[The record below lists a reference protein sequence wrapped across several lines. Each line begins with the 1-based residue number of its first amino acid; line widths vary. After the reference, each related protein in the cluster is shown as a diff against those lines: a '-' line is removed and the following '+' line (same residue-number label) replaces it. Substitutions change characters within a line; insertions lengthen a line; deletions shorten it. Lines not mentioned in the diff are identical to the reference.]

1 MRLTKTLGLA
11 VLALLAAAPAP
22 AAATDL
28 PAYTRTT
35 LKNGL
40 TVFIMPTQRLPLVDF
55 RLVARAGSVNDPS
68 GKEGLA
74 SLTAALLTQGAGARN
89 AQQVAE
95 DIAFVGGELD
105 ASAGSEQ
112 IVVTCEVLKKDFAT
126 GLEMFRDVIV
136 QPTFPAEEFERKKSE
151 HVGAIAANKD
161 DPGTVAN
168 DQLLPFMMSGSPLG
182 HPSIGWEASVTGLT
196 RDDAVA
202 FHREFMAPDNAMLAV
217 VGDVDPKATL
227 KAIEQAFK
235 DWKKSGR
242 KQGQTYPPIEKANGR
257 KIAVVDKPEVTQ
269 TQIRFACVGVPRN
282 HPDYYPIAVTNTIL
296 GAGFTSRL
304 VDEIRVNKGLTYSI
318 SSQFAM
324 YRNAGLFR
332 INTFTRNETIRETVD
347 EVLRVVEGLRSE
359 GPSPEELDKSKAY
372 LTGLY
377 PLGLQAPDNLAARLL
392 DVEFYGLP
400 ADYIETYSDRIRE
413 VTMEDARRVLKSY
426 FCTKDLNILL
436 VSNPEVARKAL
447 DGMGDI
453 ETVALR

>member
-1 MRLTKTLGLA
+1 MRIAKLMTMAAL
-11 VLALLAAAPAP
+11 VLLPALP
-22 AAATDL
+22 AAAATSL
-28 PAYTRTT
+28 PPYTKTT

-40 TVFIMPTQRLPLVDF
+40 TVIIMPTQRLPLVDF
-55 RLVARAGSVNDPS
+55 RLVARAGAVNDPS

-74 SLTAALLTQGAGARN
+74 SLTADLLTQGAGARN
-89 AQQVAE
+89 AQQVAD
-95 DIAFVGGELD
+95 DIAFVGGDLG
-105 ASAGSEQ
+105 ASAGAEQ

-136 QPTFPAEEFERKKSE
+136 SPTFPAEEFDRKKSE
-151 HVGAIAANKD
+151 AIGAIAANKD
-161 DPGTVAN
+161 DPGTVAD
-168 DQLLPFMMSGSPLG
+168 DQLLPFMMGQSPLG
-182 HPSIGWEASVTGLT
+182 HPAIGWEASVQSLT
-196 RDDAVA
+196 RDDVVA
-202 FHREFMAPDNAMLAV
+202 FHKEFVAPDNAMLAV
-217 VGDVDPKATL
+217 VGDVDAKATL

-242 KQGQTYPPIEKANGR
+242 KQGEPYPPLTKKEGR
-257 KIAVVDKPEVTQ
+257 RIVVVDKPEVTQ

-318 SSQFAM
+318 SSRFDM

-347 EVLRVVEGLRSE
+347 GVLGVVQTLRDE
-359 GPSPEELDKSKAY
+359 GPKPEELEKSKSF

-400 ADYIETYSDRIRE
+400 ADYIETYADRINE
-413 VTMEDARRVLKSY
+413 VGMDDARRVLKAY
-426 FCTKDLNILL
+426 YCTKDLNILL
-436 VSNPEVARKAL
+436 VSNPEVAKKAL

-453 ETVALR
+453 ETIALR

>member
-1 MRLTKTLGLA
+1 
-11 VLALLAAAPAP
+11 
-22 AAATDL
+22 
-28 PAYTRTT
+28 
-35 LKNGL
+35 
-40 TVFIMPTQRLPLVDF
+40 
-55 RLVARAGSVNDPS
+55 
-68 GKEGLA
+68 
-74 SLTAALLTQGAGARN
+74 
-89 AQQVAE
+89 
-95 DIAFVGGELD
+95 
-105 ASAGSEQ
+105 
-112 IVVTCEVLKKDFAT
+112 
-126 GLEMFRDVIV
+126 
-136 QPTFPAEEFERKKSE
+136 
-151 HVGAIAANKD
+151 
-161 DPGTVAN
+161 
-168 DQLLPFMMSGSPLG
+168 
-182 HPSIGWEASVTGLT
+182 
-196 RDDAVA
+196 
-202 FHREFMAPDNAMLAV
+202 
-217 VGDVDPKATL
+217 VDPKATL

-347 EVLRVVEGLRSE
+347 EVLKVVEGLRSE